1 MKEDI
6 DGILVVNK
14 PEGKSSGYVDLVC
27 KKIFRTKKIG
37 HIGTLDPFAT
47 GVLPIA
53 INNGTKAIPYI
64 TLKSKVYEF
73 EIKFGEKTNTA
84 DKTGIII
91 EKTSNIPT
99 LKDINNI
106 IPKFVG
112 DIYQKPHIFSA
123 VKVNGK
129 RSFELARK
137 GEIPEIAARKV
148 TIFDL
153 KLISQVSNEIFKF
166 EANVSR
172 GTFIRS
178 LTEDIAK
185 SLGTLGYTLSLN
197 RTKDGNFLLKNA
209 ITLDELSEKRDN
221 INDILIPL
229 EDVLDDI
236 PVIFLTC
243 QDVLDLTFGRSV
255 RLDISKENG
264 RYLAINHEL
273 KFLAIVELIDG
284 IIYPKRLLRNL
295 KGV

>member
-1 MKEDI
+1 MKDDI
-6 DGILVVNK
+6 DGILVINK
-14 PEGKSSGYVDLVC
+14 SEGKSSGYVDLVC
-27 KKIFRTKKIG
+27 KKIFGTKKIG

-64 TLKSKVYEF
+64 TPKSKIYEF

-84 DKTGIII
+84 DKTGSII

-106 IPKFVG
+106 IPKFIG
-112 DIYQKPHIFSA
+112 EIYQKPHIFSA

-137 GEIPEIAARKV
+137 GKIPEIVARKV

-153 KLISQVSNEIFKF
+153 KLLSQASNEIFKF

-197 RTKDGNFLLKNA
+197 RTQDGNFLLKNA
-209 ITLDELSEKRDN
+209 ITLDKLSEKRDN

-243 QDVLDLTFGRSV
+243 QDVSNLTFGRSI

-273 KFLAIVELIDG
+273 KFLAIVELTDG
-284 IIYPKRLLRNL
+284 VIYPKRLLRNL